1 MKVLFLSDF
10 FLSGQTTHVLEL
22 ARQLQI
28 LGIDVHIAFGTI
40 HSKLFWSHYTPYLR
54 QHNISFSE
62 RADLASLTKGWSKRK
77 PDLIHSQSST
87 LFQRAQLLSSRLDI
101 PYILTCH
108 GLGFNQARYRQLLMT
123 ASAVIAIGPNVAK
136 EIFDLNARVVV
147 ILNGVDTEHF
157 IPPAKE
163 PSPRKS
169 IIYVGRLERKRIEVL
184 KELATAHET
193 VTKKPLRIIS
203 NWNPGLPGTIFKSWQ
218 PDLVPV
224 LQNAGIVAACGR
236 TAREAL
242 STGNAVLLMQQA
254 YDGII
259 SPQLVTQDDFDFSG
273 NLGRSSNANLRSDL
287 QGLLR
292 SSYKLKKLQNWSRNY
307 ALAHLSS
314 DQMARETLALYREIL
329 ESS

>member
-22 ARQLQI
+22 ARQLQV

-40 HSKLFWSHYTPYLR
+40 HSKLFWSHYTSYLR
-54 QHNISFSE
+54 QHNIPFSE
-62 RADLASLTKGWSKRK
+62 RADLASLTKGWSKHK

-87 LFQRAQLLSSRLDI
+87 LFQRAQLLSSRLEI
-101 PYILTCH
+101 PYVLTCH
-108 GLGFNQARYRQLLMT
+108 GLGFNQARYRNLLMA
-123 ASAVIAIGPNVAK
+123 ASAIVAIGPNVAQ
-136 EIFDLNARVVV
+136 EISNLNSRVVV
-147 ILNGVDTEHF
+147 ILNGIDTEHF
-157 IPPAKE
+157 TPPGKE
-163 PSPRKS
+163 LGLRKS
-169 IIYVGRLERKRIEVL
+169 IVYVGRLESKRIDVL
-184 KELATAHET
+184 RHLATAHET

-218 PDLVPV
+218 PDLAPV

-242 STGNAVLLMQQA
+242 SAGNAVLLMQQA

-259 SPQLVTQDDFDFSG
+259 SPQLVTREDFDFSG
-273 NLGRSSNANLRSDL
+273 NLGRFPLAKIQSDL

-292 SSYKLKKLQNWSRNY
+292 SSYRLKKLQNWSRNY

-314 DQMARETLALYREIL
+314 EQMAKKTLDLYREITK
-329 ESS
+329 